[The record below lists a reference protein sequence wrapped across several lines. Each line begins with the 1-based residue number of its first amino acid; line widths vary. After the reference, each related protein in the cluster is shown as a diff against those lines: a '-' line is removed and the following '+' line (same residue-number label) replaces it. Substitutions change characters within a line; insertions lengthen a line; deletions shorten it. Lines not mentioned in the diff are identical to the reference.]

1 MVVATVTA
9 VLFIN
14 CYNQSRMQ
22 QTILF
27 KVPGKPSTR
36 PLVILTG
43 PSIGALS
50 AKSLRSAKT
59 YSTNHFR
66 EVTKKIVRAVFSA
79 RASMAVIGV
88 CLAAMWW
95 HIVTV
100 DDTLAAQTA
109 VGRDC
114 LCALPWAITWVA
126 RLTRKP
132 MPKKGGM
139 K

>member
-1 MVVATVTA
+1 
-9 VLFIN
+9 
-14 CYNQSRMQ
+14 MQ

-43 PSIGALS
+43 PAIGAS
-50 AKSLRSAKT
+50 STKSLRSAKN

-66 EVTKKIVRAVFSA
+66 EAAKKIAGAVFSA

-95 HIVTV
+95 HLVTA
-100 DDTLAAQTA
+100 DDILSAQTA
-109 VGRDC
+109 IGRDC
-114 LCALPWAITWVA
+114 LCALPWAITWAV

-132 MPKKGGM
+132 MPEEGGM